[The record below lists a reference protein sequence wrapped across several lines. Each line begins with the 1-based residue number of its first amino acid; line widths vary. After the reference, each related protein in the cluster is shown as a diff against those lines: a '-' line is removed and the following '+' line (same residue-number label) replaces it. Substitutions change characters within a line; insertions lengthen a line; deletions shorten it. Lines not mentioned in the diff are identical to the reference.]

1 MKTKKRM
8 SKQKWI
14 IENTGN
20 ITNINE
26 ELINEELIKEI
37 PLHEFL
43 AQ

>member
-8 SKQKWI
+8 SNQKWI

-26 ELINEELIKEI
+26 ELIKEI